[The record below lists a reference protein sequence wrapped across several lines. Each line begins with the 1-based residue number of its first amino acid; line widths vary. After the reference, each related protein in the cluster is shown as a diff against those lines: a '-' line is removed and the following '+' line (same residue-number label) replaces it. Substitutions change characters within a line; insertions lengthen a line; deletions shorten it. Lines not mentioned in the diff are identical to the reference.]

1 MRARTPRRRKE
12 KTCRGATPARGKQS
26 RPGKTPGRQSL
37 LEAAGAA
44 RGRGSPSPH
53 PPTLSPRGLDACSG
67 IGQALQ
73 RQRLLLHQLIAGG
86 LHLGGGGRVDG
97 EALRVERVVV
107 GVRLRFGWGGLG
119 GVRVCVFEEGGWG
132 VGEGAAAGGDSCTAR
147 MARGVCAERVGAAGR
162 GSCMRRPGGSSLGRS
177 AAAGASQRAATLSA
191 AARVVPVAA
200 VPTGCPPCAT

>member
-1 MRARTPRRRKE
+1 MQRRDARERQ
-12 KTCRGATPARGKQS
+12 AVAARQEPGPPVAALGS
-26 RPGKTPGRQSL
+26 RCSARPGLAVAASAHAVSTRPGC
-37 LEAAGAA
+37 
-44 RGRGSPSPH
+44 
-53 PPTLSPRGLDACSG
+53 GLDACSG